1 MSLILNDNVN
11 VKDLSQSFELRM
23 NHPDIDRLD
32 RYLAIIETN
41 KKSSQFVPNDALLA
55 LDMAGFA
62 MGQLKNRKNMPDISI
77 GRLAMALVQ
86 PERTLP
92 VQ

>member
-1 MSLILNDNVN
+1 MSLILNN
-11 VKDLSQSFELRM
+11 DLNLFNSLHDVDIQEK
-23 NHPDIDRLD
+23 HPDVERLD

-41 KKSSQFVPNDALLA
+41 KKSSQFVPNDAYLA

-62 MGQLKNRKNMPDISI
+62 MGKLNDRRDSAAISAA
-77 GRLAMALVQ
+77 RLALALVQ
-86 PERTLP
+86 PCRQIP